1 MREPATILRQCAA
14 EMAGTFVLVFFGTGA
29 VHAAVLTGAQQ
40 GVWQVAVVWGIAVSL
55 AIYATAAISGA
66 HFNPAITVALMILKG
81 FPAKKV
87 PLYAASQLLGAVLA
101 AAVLFT
107 MYSHIVRDFESS
119 QGIVRGAPGSEL
131 SAMAYGEYFPNPA
144 TARSLHWSDASVSHV
159 QAMMAE
165 AVGTA
170 FLAFFVFALTD
181 IRNTSGPGH
190 RLFPLFIGL
199 TVSIVI
205 SVIAPLT
212 QAGLNPA
219 RDFGPRL
226 FAYFAG
232 WGAIAIPG
240 PRGGFL
246 TVYVVSPILGAVV
259 GGAVYRFLAAPR
271 RLAVDALV
279 TSPASFSRRTRA
291 MKQTQLVFVG
301 GFLGAGKTTLLW
313 HAAELLMKRG
323 KRVGLITNDQAPDL
337 VDTKWLAEKGLNVR
351 EVAGSCFC
359 CSFPALIQAAESL
372 RSLDVDVLIGE
383 PVGSCTD
390 LSATILQPLK
400 DKFGDRFV
408 LSPLSVLADPLRLR
422 DVLRDS
428 GDALHASAAYIFRKQ
443 LEEADLLVINKM
455 DLVPREEQGPLEQLV
470 AAQFPKAVVRRLS
483 AWTGEGVE
491 SWLNEVL
498 ATRAAGTH
506 IVDVN
511 YDTYAEGEAVLGW
524 LNAEIRLSTIAG
536 NVGWSTFCSDL
547 LKGLRGTLGGM
558 HARIGH
564 VKLLLTAG
572 GSHCIGNL
580 TSQDSEPFVQGQIVG
595 FPPQASLTL
604 NARVEM
610 PPEELERIVRDLLS
624 KIAGERTRADIL
636 TLRCL
641 RPGRPKPTHRYK
653 TIVEPSAP

>member
-1 MREPATILRQCAA
+1 MREPVTVLRQCAA
-14 EMAGTFVLVFFGTGA
+14 ELVGTFVLVFFGIGA

-40 GVWQVAVVWGIAVSL
+40 GLWQVAVVWGIAVSL
-55 AIYATAAISGA
+55 AIYATAAVSGA
-66 HFNPAITVALMILKG
+66 HINPAITVALMILKG
-81 FPAKKV
+81 FPPRKV
-87 PLYAASQLLGAVLA
+87 PLYILSQLVGAILA

-107 MYSHIVRDFESS
+107 LYSHIIRDFESAH
-119 QGIVRGAPGSEL
+119 GVIRGASGSEL
-131 SAMAYGEYFPNPA
+131 SAMVYGEYFPNPA
-144 TARSLHWSDASVSHV
+144 IARSLHWSDASVSHV

-165 AVGTA
+165 GVGTA
-170 FLAFFVFALTD
+170 FLAFFVLAVTD
-181 IRNTSGPGH
+181 VRNSSGPGR
-190 RLFPLFIGL
+190 RLLPLFIGL
-199 TVSIVI
+199 AVSTII

-219 RDFGPRL
+219 RDLGPRL
-226 FAYFAG
+226 FAYLAG

-246 TVYVVSPILGAVV
+246 SVYVLSPILGAAV
-259 GGAVYRFLAAPR
+259 GGAVYQCLIVPRVPLADQP
-271 RLAVDALV
+271 V
-279 TSPASFSRRTRA
+279 TSRVSAPTVWRIRA
-291 MKQTQLVFVG
+291 VKKVQLVFVG

-313 HAAELLMKRG
+313 RAAELLMKRG

-337 VDTKWLAEKGLNVR
+337 VDTKWLTEKGLNVR

-359 CSFPALIQAAESL
+359 CNFFGLIEAAESL
-372 RSLDVDVLIGE
+372 RVLDADVLIGE

-422 DVLRDS
+422 HVLSDT

-455 DLVPREEQGPLEQLV
+455 DLVSREEQDRLEQIV
-470 AAQFPKAVVRRLS
+470 AAQLPKAAVRRLS
-483 AWTGEGVE
+483 ARTGEGLE
-491 SWLNEVL
+491 AWLDEVL
-498 ATRAAGTH
+498 STRVAGSH
-506 IVDVN
+506 ILDVN

-524 LNAEIRLSTIAG
+524 LNTEIRLSAVSENIE
-536 NVGWSTFCSDL
+536 WRTFCLEL
-547 LKGLRGTLGGM
+547 LKELRAAFDDK

-572 GSHCIGNL
+572 GGHCMGSL
-580 TSQDSEPFVQGQIVG
+580 TSRDSEPLLQGRIDG
-595 FPPQASLTL
+595 SPAQASLTL

-610 PPEELERIVRDLLS
+610 PPEDLERIVRDTLS
-624 KIAGERTRADIL
+624 NVAGRNVRTDVL

-641 RPGRPKPTHRYK
+641 RPGRPKPTYRYGAA
-653 TIVEPSAP
+653 IP